1 MDNSFDFKS
10 FDLFKVRI
18 PISYE
23 NNYSYKTNVGA
34 VLTIISFL
42 FIVCYTIYH
51 ISTLLDR
58 SSYTIISSETE
69 DLEGKIDLSNTPI
82 MFQLLDL
89 YWNPIEYDP
98 KLFTITA
105 KYIETI
111 FENINGVKT
120 RNINIKNL
128 ELERCD
134 KLKKEYKALNE
145 FLDYDLTKHMCI
157 KPNQNLILYG
167 SATDLHSD
175 MKSLQIRLTKC
186 NNLYNECYDL
196 DVINKLIESRIF
208 AFTYLGYTTNFT
220 HIDKKKNV
228 EYKIY
233 TNFLNLSKHL
243 GKKLVNSFS
252 KCKLNLFDT
261 FFVTHKTEI
270 NYFSNRDTFQDYSF
284 IENSYNSSDELVRF
298 DIMYDGH
305 LIEYTKD
312 INGIGPTFS
321 YIMAAFNT
329 TIIISRIIND
339 YYGNKILFSNL
350 FQLLKKKNI
359 NLNVLNKHKNSREVD
374 VSNNGLIS
382 RTPFNNYEVDAK
394 GNIIFNIK
402 KCPNKDDEPD
412 NSIKFKEKQKTSY
425 SKYSKKDHWKF
436 CIYPYFL
443 INKNQKLYS
452 IKSEICSVFSVENVL
467 ETIKSLKSLQTLRT
481 EFYDQIMGRKII
493 INSCSKLKE
502 YNDCESKSKIKIGK
516 FSGQQ

>member
-1 MDNSFDFKS
+1 MDNIFCYKN
-10 FDLFKVRI
+10 FDLFGVPI
-18 PISYE
+18 PISYK

-34 VLTIISFL
+34 TITIISSIIIL
-42 FIVCYTIYH
+42 IYTLLQ

-58 SSYTIISSETE
+58 SSFTIITSESQ
-69 DLEGKIDLSNTPI
+69 DLKGKIDLSNTPI
-82 MFQLLDL
+82 MFRLLDL
-89 YWNPIEYDP
+89 LWNPVEYDP
-98 KLFTITA
+98 KLFKFTA
-105 KYIETI
+105 TYTEVTYQII
-111 FENINGVKT
+111 DGVKK
-120 RNINIKNL
+120 RIVNIKNL
-128 ELERCD
+128 EIERCD
-134 KLKKEYKALNE
+134 KLKNEFKALNE
-145 FLDYDLTKHMCI
+145 FTEYNLTKYMCI

-167 SATDLHSD
+167 TTADIRNDL
-175 MKSLQIRLTKC
+175 KSLGIQVSKC
-186 NNLYNECYDL
+186 NNQSNECYNFDK
-196 DVINKLIESRIF
+196 INNLIENRIF
-208 AFTYLGYTTNFT
+208 TFSYLGYSTNFT
-220 HIDKKKNV
+220 NFNIAKNV

-233 TNFLNLSKHL
+233 TNFIYLSRQFRKS
-243 GKKLVNSFS
+243 VIFSFA
-252 KCKLNLFDT
+252 KCKLSLFDNYL
-261 FFVTHKTEI
+261 VTYKSEA
-270 NYFSNRDTFQDYSF
+270 NYFSQKASFQDF
-284 IENSYNSSDELVRF
+284 TFVENNSSYSDELIRF
-298 DIMYDGH
+298 DIIYDGSLTQH
-305 LIEYTKD
+305 TKN
-312 INGIGPTFS
+312 IKGIGQTFS
-321 YIMAAFNT
+321 YIMATFNT
-329 TIIISRIIND
+329 VIIISRVINN

-359 NLNVLNKHKNSREVD
+359 NLNELNKHKNSREVD